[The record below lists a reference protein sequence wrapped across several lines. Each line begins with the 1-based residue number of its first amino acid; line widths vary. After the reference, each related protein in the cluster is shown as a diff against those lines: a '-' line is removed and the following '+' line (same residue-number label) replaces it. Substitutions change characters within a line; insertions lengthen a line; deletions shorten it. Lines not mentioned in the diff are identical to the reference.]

1 MKKANLTKY
10 KMFGGK
16 VTILQL
22 MFTIGIVALVTTLI
36 VAMSMS

>member
-1 MKKANLTKY
+1 MKKANLDKY

-22 MFTIGIVALVTTLI
+22 MVAIGIAALVATVIATVVLR
-36 VAMSMS
+36 

>member
-22 MFTIGIVALVTTLI
+22 MAAIGITALAVTILTTIALH
-36 VAMSMS
+36 